1 MTREQRD
8 QPDRAHTHDK
18 RDGTKNTP
26 AQRTLSHLPDSLW
39 KVVDCRRDSSIRDSS
54 IRDSSIRDSSIRD
67 SSMRARM
74 RAAVTGGA
82 VRLCVRVG
90 RRRAP

>member
-54 IRDSSIRDSSIRD
+54 IRDSS
-67 SSMRARM
+67 MRARM

>member
-54 IRDSSIRDSSIRD
+54 IRDSSIRDSS
-67 SSMRARM
+67 MRARM